1 MNLYAII
8 LALIV
13 LTLLTVSLTRLGKV
27 HTRADYLVAGR
38 SLPAFV
44 LVFTLLSS
52 WIGSGSLLGGAENA
66 YRHGFAALWQA
77 AGGWAGLALIYFI
90 APRARRFAQ
99 YTIPDLLEARYNQT
113 ARVLGVLAVLFTYTA
128 ITSYQF
134 IGGGD
139 ILHLIFP
146 TTVSAIHGRY
156 LIAAFVILFTAIAG
170 MSSVAYMDVAIGL
183 LATFTLCL
191 ALPVLVHSF
200 GGWSAVRVALPATH
214 FQVFGDIYPINSHL
228 GSNLLPDGS
237 RERISSALELFL
249 PTCLLM
255 LGNQSMYQKFFSAR
269 SERDASRAVAG
280 WIVGTLILETVIVAL
295 AVVGSAVFPTGEV
308 HDHPREILAYTGLHG
323 FSPTQTVTTIPN
335 PTGPAPANARHS
347 EPQDSESPYSP
358 SPSPNVPNSPIVIT
372 TTEVLPPF
380 AADLLQ
386 LLGALLVGAIFAK
399 IVSTANNYLFSPA
412 TNLVNDLF
420 VRYLRPNASN
430 RQTLLVSRLMIVLLG
445 LWALYQGLHTESVLK
460 KALYAY
466 TIYSAA
472 LTPVILAAFYWRRA
486 TASAAVA
493 SIFTGTFVTV
503 FWDSAFIHTHV
514 PAVLS
519 DRDAIFPAL
528 IASLLCL
535 ILVSLLT
542 PRPNLAHLQPF
553 AED

>member
-1 MNLYAII
+1 MNLYAVT

-66 YRHGFAALWQA
+66 YKHGFAALWQP

-113 ARVLGVLAVLFTYTA
+113 ARVLGVIAILFTYTA

-146 TTVSAIHGRY
+146 TSITAIHGRY

-183 LATFTLCL
+183 LATFTLCA
-191 ALPVLVHSF
+191 ALPVLLHNF
-200 GGWSAVRVALPATH
+200 GGWAAVRAALPATH
-214 FQVFGDIYPINSHL
+214 FQLFGDLHPFNSYP
-228 GSNLLPDGS
+228 GPNLLPDGTH
-237 RERISSALELFL
+237 ERISSALEIFL

-269 SERDASRAVAG
+269 SEKDASRAVAG
-280 WIVGTLILETVIVAL
+280 WIVGTVILETVIVAL
-295 AVVGSAVFPTGEV
+295 AVVGSAIFPTGDV
-308 HDHPREILAYTGLHG
+308 HDHPREILAYTGLHAFTG
-323 FSPTQTVTTIPN
+323 SSP
-335 PTGPAPANARHS
+335 
-347 EPQDSESPYSP
+347 
-358 SPSPNVPNSPIVIT
+358 
-372 TTEVLPPF
+372 LM
-380 AADLLQ
+380 

-412 TNLVNDLF
+412 ANLVNDIF
-420 VRYLRPNASN
+420 VRYLKPRASN
-430 RQTLLVSRLMIVLLG
+430 KEILLVSRLMVVLLG

-460 KALYAY
+460 KSLYAY

-503 FWDSAFIHTHV
+503 FWDSAFIHANL
-514 PAVLS
+514 PAILAN
-519 DRDAIFPAL
+519 RDAIFPAL
-528 IASLLCL
+528 LASLVCL
-535 ILVSLLT
+535 VTVSLLT
-542 PRPNLAHLQPF
+542 PPPTESHLRAF
-553 AED
+553 ADSP

>member
-1 MNLYAII
+1 MNLYAIT

-13 LTLLTVSLTRLGKV
+13 LTLLTVSLTRLSKV
-27 HTRADYLVAGR
+27 KTRADYLVAGR

-66 YRHGFAALWQA
+66 YRNGFAALWQS

-113 ARVLGVLAVLFTYTA
+113 ARVLGVIAILFTYTA

-146 TTVSAIHGRY
+146 ATLSTLQGRII
-156 LIAAFVILFTAIAG
+156 IAAFVILFTAIAG

-191 ALPVLVHSF
+191 ALPVVVHSF
-200 GGWSAVRVALPATH
+200 GGWSTIHAALPATH
-214 FQVFGDIYPINSHL
+214 FQLL
-228 GSNLLPDGS
+228 GNLSFPQ
-237 RERISSALELFL
+237 ALELFV

-255 LGNQSMYQKFFSAR
+255 LGNQSMYQKFFSAK
-269 SERDASRAVAG
+269 SERDATQAVAG
-280 WIVGTLILETVIVAL
+280 WIAGTILLETVIVAL
-295 AVVGSAVFPTGEV
+295 AVAGSALFPTGEV
-308 HDHPREILAYTGLHG
+308 HDHPREILAFIGLHA
-323 FSPTQTVTTIPN
+323 FNPAQTTTTVTGTTTI
-335 PTGPAPANARHS
+335 
-347 EPQDSESPYSP
+347 
-358 SPSPNVPNSPIVIT
+358 IT
-372 TTEVLPPF
+372 TTQVLP
-380 AADLLQ
+380 AYALHLGQ

-399 IVSTANNYLFSPA
+399 IISTANNYLFSPA
-412 TNLVNDLF
+412 SNLVNDIF
-420 VRYLRPNASN
+420 VRYLRPSAPNT
-430 RQTLLVSRLMIVLLG
+430 QILLVSRAMVILLG
-445 LWALYQGLHTESVLK
+445 LWALAQSLGTESVLK
-460 KALYAY
+460 KSLYAY

-493 SIFTGTFVTV
+493 SIFTGTAVTITWQAA
-503 FWDSAFIHTHV
+503 FWHTLFPHTHL
-514 PAVLS
+514 PALIAN
-519 DRDAIFPAL
+519 RDAIFPAL
-528 IASLLCL
+528 LASLLCL
-535 ILVSLLT
+535 IVVSLLT
-542 PRPNLAHLQPF
+542 PPPDATHLASITQN
-553 AED
+553 